1 MAMRTDDGVLV
12 AKAKDEPVI
21 VEVMPVKAGV
31 ADSVELDDE
40 AAIGLIVAVQ
50 SAVTTLGLALEVST
64 MIPVALTVVSL
75 RTMVLE
81 PMLNDDVD
89 ELTALLAFGHS
100 LPVAVPVRNAA
111 MMLLSFEL

>member
-1 MAMRTDDGVLV
+1 MRTDDGVLV
-12 AKAKDEPVI
+12 AKAKDVPVM
-21 VEVMPVKAGV
+21 VEVMPVKTGV

-40 AAIGLIVAVQ
+40 AAIGLMVAVQ

-75 RTMVLE
+75 STMVLE

-100 LPVAVPVRNAA
+100 LPVPVSVRNAA
-111 MMLLSFEL
+111 IMLLSFGL